1 MTILY
6 QADFYD
12 NNNISYNIEDIID
25 EQLEEKNKFVK
36 TLVMGVIKE
45 RKEIDKLA
53 NKYLENWDISR
64 LGYTDQAILR
74 IGIYEILHTDTP
86 DITCIDEAIELSHE
100 YSDDKKI
107 PAEIKNKLSDQ
118 CNQLDIS
125 GLTIDVFFDKTEEGI
140 DALVISISGTET
152 VSYGNET
159 DHVII
164 GISYDKLNRL
174 YVRKINM

>member
-1 MTILY
+1 MTRHEQRYKAMTILY
-6 QADFYD
+6 QADLYD

-100 YSDDKKI
+100 YSDDKVSKMI
-107 PAEIKNKLSDQ
+107 NGVLDKVYHNNK
-118 CNQLDIS
+118 
-125 GLTIDVFFDKTEEGI
+125 
-140 DALVISISGTET
+140 
-152 VSYGNET
+152 
-159 DHVII
+159 
-164 GISYDKLNRL
+164 
-174 YVRKINM
+174 